1 MVQIPRVPDVEA
13 QRLAMRKLSFL
24 VGKWSGEV
32 RLWRTPEQ
40 PITLRQTEEAQYRL
54 DGLLLVIEAI
64 GRSQADK
71 QPVLQAF
78 GIISYEDETQTY
90 RMRAFNDGRFLE
102 TDVRLSEE
110 GKELSWGF
118 SLGEIRTNST
128 LRVNEKEEWTE
139 LTEITIGSQPPRKF
153 MQLAVRR
160 QR

>member
-1 MVQIPRVPDVEA
+1 
-13 QRLAMRKLSFL
+13 MRKLSFL